1 MNCPRCYQ
9 ENPEG
14 STYCNR
20 CGESLIPAVRRRR
33 PVARGIVGLAL
44 SVPGLFFS
52 MYTTLFSSIGTVI
65 KYTGGE
71 DEFAEVISTVY
82 CVVFGIIAL
91 GLSITALA
99 LGRSAKDVCEQ
110 KPNHYR
116 GGGMYTTAQVLGSIG
131 CGLCALSAI
140 LLVLI
145 WR

>member
-1 MNCPRCYQ
+1 MNCPKCYQ

-20 CGESLIPAVRRRR
+20 CGESLLPVARRRR

-44 SVPGLFFS
+44 SVPGLIFS
-52 MYTTLFSSIGTVI
+52 VYTVFFSSIGTFI
-65 KYTGGE
+65 KNVTGE
-71 DEFAEVISTVY
+71 EEVAEIMSTVY
-82 CVVFGIIAL
+82 GVLFGAIAL

-99 LGRSAKDVCEQ
+99 LGRSAKDVVEQ
-110 KPNHYR
+110 QPDHYM
-116 GGGMYTTAQVLGSIG
+116 GGGMYTTAQVLGGIG
-131 CGLCALSAI
+131 CGLCALAAI